1 VTDFLR
7 PFRDDALPTPA
18 QGPATLSLMR
28 TCFADEIAI
37 DFPSIGP
44 AVDRVR
50 ETFVASDDHAAPV
63 ETGVA
68 LTSRQASIGA
78 IVPIELG
85 LSGLCA
91 GCGGRGESWA
101 EPCGQC
107 AGTGERA
114 HTHHFRLALPPGVA
128 DGTRFRFVVSPPSV
142 RATRVEV
149 TVSVA

>member
-1 VTDFLR
+1 LTDFHR
-7 PFRDDALPTPA
+7 PFRDDALPTSA

-37 DFPSIGP
+37 DFPSIAP

-50 ETFVASDDHAAPV
+50 ETFAASDDHAVPL
-63 ETGVA
+63 ETEIA
-68 LTSRQASIGA
+68 LTWRQASAGA

-101 EPCGQC
+101 EPCTLC

-128 DGTRFRFVVSPPSV
+128 DGARFRFVVAPPSV

>member
-1 VTDFLR
+1 MTDFHR
-7 PFRDDALPTPA
+7 PFRDDATPA
-18 QGPATLSLMR
+18 PAEGPATLSLMR

-37 DFPSIGP
+37 DFPSIAP

-50 ETFVASDDHAAPV
+50 ETFVSSDDRAVPL
-63 ETGVA
+63 ETEVA
-68 LTSRQASIGA
+68 LTLRQASIGA
-78 IVPIELG
+78 IVPIALD

-101 EPCGQC
+101 EPCTLC
-107 AGTGERA
+107 AGTGERG
-114 HTHHFRLALPPGVA
+114 HTHHFRLALPPGVS
-128 DGTRFRFVVSPPSV
+128 DGARFRFVVAPPSV

>member
-1 VTDFLR
+1 MTDFRR
-7 PFRDDALPTPA
+7 PFRDDALPMPA

-50 ETFVASDDHAAPV
+50 ETFAACDDHAAALA
-63 ETGVA
+63 TQVA
-68 LTSRQASIGA
+68 VTWREACKGA

-101 EPCGQC
+101 EPCGLC
-107 AGTGERA
+107 AGTGECA
-114 HTHHFRLALPPGVA
+114 HTHHFRLALPPGVS
-128 DGTRFRFVVSPPSV
+128 DGARFRFVVAPPAA

>member
-1 VTDFLR
+1 MLAEGR
-7 PFRDDALPTPA
+7 
-18 QGPATLSLMR
+18 ATLSLMR
-28 TCFADEIAI
+28 SCFADEIAI

-50 ETFVASDDHAAPV
+50 ETFVAPDDHAAALA
-63 ETGVA
+63 TQVA
-68 LTSRQASIGA
+68 LTWRQASLGA

-85 LSGLCA
+85 LRGLCA

-101 EPCGQC
+101 EPCSRC
-107 AGTGERA
+107 AGTGECA

-128 DGTRFRFVVSPPSV
+128 DGARYRFVVAPPAA
-142 RATRVEV
+142 RMTRVEV

>member
-1 VTDFLR
+1 
-7 PFRDDALPTPA
+7 
-18 QGPATLSLMR
+18 MR

-37 DFPSIGP
+37 DFPSIAP

-50 ETFVASDDHAAPV
+50 ETFVSSDDHAVPI

-101 EPCGQC
+101 EPCAQC
-107 AGTGERA
+107 AGSGERA
-114 HTHHFRLALPPGVA
+114 HMHHFRLALPPGVA
-128 DGTRFRFVVSPPSV
+128 DGARFRFVVSPPSV